1 MSDGSGA
8 RCLRPNR
15 DQLEWRMVDLDGLLP
30 PDHRARVVWGFVEG
44 LDLSGFYAQVGS
56 RAYGA
61 GRPAADPA
69 VLLALWLF
77 ATLEGVG
84 SARRLAELCERDV
97 AYRWLCGGVSVN
109 YHGLSDFRSGHGE
122 LLDGLLSEQVA
133 ALVASGLVGLDEV
146 AVDGTKVRASAG
158 AGSFRGEGGLSRYE
172 AAARV
177 RIAALKSELE
187 SDPGAVSRRLRAA
200 RARAER
206 EVESKVASARSQLA
220 ALRAEKASRSRTH
233 KKAEKAKPAPKV
245 STTDS
250 QARRMRFADGGV
262 GAGYNLQ
269 FAVSA
274 DSHVIVGVQET
285 SRRNDAGLAG
295 SMVEQLE
302 RRYGRCPDRLLVDT
316 RYAARADLLGLG
328 EKGVEVYMP
337 PPAEKAG
344 AKVESVRRRAR
355 RRAGEPALLQAWRG
369 RMASDTGQ
377 AVYRRRLRVE
387 AVNGVVKGRG
397 LGRLSVRGL
406 AKVRAVAL
414 LHAVAH
420 NLWRGYRLAACAA

>member
-1 MSDGSGA
+1 MSEGGGA
-8 RCLRPNR
+8 RYLRPNR
-15 DQLEWRMVDLDGLLP
+15 DRLEWRMVDLDGSLP
-30 PDHRARVVWGFVEG
+30 HDHRVRVVWGFVEG
-44 LDLSGFYAQVGS
+44 MDLSDFYARIGS
-56 RAYGA
+56 RAHGA

-84 SARRLAELCERDV
+84 SARRLAELCERDN
-97 AYRWLCGGVSVN
+97 AYRWLCGGVRVN

-122 LLDGLLSEQVA
+122 LPGGLLSEQVA
-133 ALVASGLVGLDEV
+133 ALPASGMASLDEV

-187 SDPGAVSRRLRAA
+187 SDPGAASRRLRAA
-200 RARAER
+200 RARAARDMEA
-206 EVESKVASARSQLA
+206 KVAAARSQLE
-220 ALRAEKASRSRTH
+220 ALRAEKAARSRTH
-233 KKAEKAKPAPKV
+233 KKAEKAKPGPKV

-250 QARRMRFADGGV
+250 QARRMRFADGAV

-269 FAVSA
+269 FAVST
-274 DSHVIVGVQET
+274 DSHVIVGVRET
-285 SRRNDAGLAG
+285 ARRNDAGLAG
-295 SMVEQLE
+295 EMVDQLE
-302 RRYGRCPDRLLVDT
+302 RRYGCCPDRLLADT
-316 RYAARADLLGLG
+316 RYASRADMLGLG

-337 PPAEKAG
+337 PPSEKAD
-344 AKVESVRRRAR
+344 AKVESVRRRVR
-355 RRAGEPALLQAWRG
+355 RLACEPALLQAWRG
-369 RMASDTGQ
+369 RMASDAGQ

-397 LGRLSVRGL
+397 LGRLLVRGL
-406 AKVRAVAL
+406 EKVRAVAL
-414 LHAVAH
+414 LHALAH
-420 NLWRGYRLAACAA
+420 NLWRAHRLACAA

>member
-1 MSDGSGA
+1 
-8 RCLRPNR
+8 
-15 DQLEWRMVDLDGLLP
+15 MVDLDGLLP
-30 PDHRARVVWGFVEG
+30 ADHRVRAVWGFVEE
-44 LDLSGFYAQVGS
+44 LDLSEFYAQIGS
-56 RAYGA
+56 RRHGA

-84 SARRLAELCERDV
+84 SARRLAELCERDN

-109 YHGLSDFRSGHGE
+109 YRGLSDFRSGRRE

-133 ALVASGLVGLDEV
+133 ALPASGMVSLDEV

-158 AGSFRGEGGLSRYE
+158 AGSFRGDAGLSRYE

-177 RIAALKSELE
+177 WIAALRSELE
-187 SDPGAVSRRLRAA
+187 TDPGAASWRLRAA
-200 RARAER
+200 RARAARDMEA
-206 EVESKVASARSQLA
+206 KVAAARLQLE
-220 ALRAEKASRSRTH
+220 ALRAEKAARSRTH
-233 KKAEKAKPAPKV
+233 KTAEKAKSGPKV
-245 STTDS
+245 STTDP

-269 FAVSA
+269 FAVGA
-274 DSHVIVGVQET
+274 DSHVIVGVRET
-285 SRRNDAGLAG
+285 ARRNDAGLAG
-295 SMVEQLE
+295 EMAEQLE

-316 RYAARADLLGLG
+316 RYATRADLLGLG

-337 PPAEKAG
+337 PPSEKAG
-344 AKVESVRRRAR
+344 AKVESVRRRVR
-355 RRAGEPALLQAWRG
+355 RLACEPALLQAWRG
-369 RMASDTGQ
+369 RMASEAGQ

-387 AVNGVVKGRG
+387 AVNGVVKERG
-397 LGRLSVRGL
+397 LGRLLVRGL
-406 AKVRAVAL
+406 EKVRSVAL

-420 NLWRGYRLAACAA
+420 NLWRGHRLACAA

>member
-84 SARRLAELCERDV
+84 SARRVAELCERDV
-97 AYRWLCGGVSVN
+97 AYQWLCGGVSVN

-200 RARAER
+200 RARPSVR
-206 EVESKVASARSQLA
+206 W
-220 ALRAEKASRSRTH
+220 
-233 KKAEKAKPAPKV
+233 
-245 STTDS
+245 
-250 QARRMRFADGGV
+250 
-262 GAGYNLQ
+262 
-269 FAVSA
+269 
-274 DSHVIVGVQET
+274 
-285 SRRNDAGLAG
+285 SRRL
-295 SMVEQLE
+295 
-302 RRYGRCPDRLLVDT
+302 RRPGRSLRRC
-316 RYAARADLLGLG
+316 
-328 EKGVEVYMP
+328 
-337 PPAEKAG
+337 
-344 AKVESVRRRAR
+344 VRRRRLGPGPTR
-355 RRAGEPALLQAWRG
+355 RRRRRSRRRKCRPRIRRRG
-369 RMASDTGQ
+369 RCGLRMAAWARATTCS
-377 AVYRRRLRVE
+377 LR
-387 AVNGVVKGRG
+387 
-397 LGRLSVRGL
+397 
-406 AKVRAVAL
+406 
-414 LHAVAH
+414 
-420 NLWRGYRLAACAA
+420 